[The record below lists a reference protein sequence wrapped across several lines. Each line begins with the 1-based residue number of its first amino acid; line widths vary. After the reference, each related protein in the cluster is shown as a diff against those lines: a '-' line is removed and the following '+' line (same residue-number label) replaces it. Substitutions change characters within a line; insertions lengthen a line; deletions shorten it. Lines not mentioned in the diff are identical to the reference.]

1 MLQARQQLLQD
12 LFQEAKSRLG
22 TLTSDKANYEK
33 LLQQLILQSLY
44 QLCDPQVTL
53 QCKQSEKVLV
63 SQAVEEAKKVYESN
77 LHTQVNIVMNEQDFL
92 PEKSAGGIAL
102 SVMQD
107 RIRSV
112 NTLEARL
119 DLLSESM
126 LPDIRILLFGPS
138 ENRRF
143 YN

>member
-1 MLQARQQLLQD
+1 LLQARQQLLHD

-22 TLTSDKANYEK
+22 SLTNDKAHYEQ
-33 LLQQLILQSLY
+33 LLQNLVLQSLY

-53 QCKQSEKVLV
+53 QCKQSEKAMVA
-63 SQAVEEAKKVYESN
+63 QAAEEAKKRYESSLN
-77 LHTQVNIVMNEQDFL
+77 TKVNIVMNEQDFL
-92 PEKSAGGIAL
+92 SEKSAGGIAL

-119 DLLSESM
+119 DLLSDSM